1 MPHPSEISQT
11 QSHWL
16 REAKA
21 ALLQRDP
28 VDAVNDAE
36 ALLSFAKSRLS
47 ELLRDLHEG
56 SAG

>member
-1 MPHPSEISQT
+1 MTHPREIEDT
-11 QSHWL
+11 QSSWL

-36 ALLSFAKSRLS
+36 ALAMFAQKRLDALLAQHS
-47 ELLRDLHEG
+47 E
-56 SAG
+56 

>member
-1 MPHPSEISQT
+1 MSHPREIAET

-36 ALLSFAKSRLS
+36 ALVRFAQRRL
-47 ELLRDLHEG
+47 EEILGKR
-56 SAG
+56 